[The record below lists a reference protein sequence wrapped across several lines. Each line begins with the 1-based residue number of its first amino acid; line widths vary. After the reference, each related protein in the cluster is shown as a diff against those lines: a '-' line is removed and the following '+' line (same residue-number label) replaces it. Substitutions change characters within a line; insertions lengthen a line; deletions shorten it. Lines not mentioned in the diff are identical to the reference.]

1 MNYSYHVKNEAGK
14 SLNGTV
20 QASTIDEAV
29 RLLRERNFLIIDVKE
44 LGEQRVSGS
53 MMRFMHHVTYSEIVT
68 FTQQLATMIVAGLPL
83 IDSLH
88 LLFTQTKNAG
98 FKLMLEDIIT
108 KIRGGEPLSRALA
121 GHPRQFS
128 KLYVSLIEAGERSG
142 KLDTVLERLADNL
155 ENQREFRTRVQTAM
169 IYPVIIIIGMLGLSL
184 MMLIFVIPKLTEIY
198 TQFDLELPLPTRIL
212 IFVSNFFV
220 HFWWV
225 VIVVFIGIGVWLFSF
240 KKTQG
245 GERLWDRIILSI
257 PIWGTIRQEM
267 VLAEFTRTLS
277 MLIGSG
283 VSILDGLAIV
293 ADGIDSV
300 LFADSIRSIAGK
312 VEKGFSMGLLFTS
325 ETIFPPIVGQMIAI
339 GEETGK
345 IDETLGRT
353 SHFYESSANEK
364 VKRLTTAIE
373 PIILVVLGIG
383 VAFLVL
389 SIVLPMYQL
398 TEAF

>member
-1 MNYSYHVKNEAGK
+1 MV
-14 SLNGTV
+14 
-20 QASTIDEAV
+20 
-29 RLLRERNFLIIDVKE
+29 
-44 LGEQRVSGS
+44 
-53 MMRFMHHVTYSEIVT
+53 RFMHHVSYSEIVT

-98 FKLMLEDIIT
+98 FKLMLEDINT

-128 KLYVSLIEAGERSG
+128 KLYISLIEAGERSG

-169 IYPVIIIIGMLGLSL
+169 IYPIIIIIGMMGLSL

-225 VIVVFIGIGVWLFSF
+225 VIIALIGLGVWLFSF

-245 GERLWDRIILSI
+245 GERLWDRILLSI

-277 MLIGSG
+277 MLVSSG

-300 LFADSIRSIAGK
+300 LFADGIRSIAGK

-325 ETIFPPIVGQMIAI
+325 ETIFPPIVGQMITI

-345 IDETLGRT
+345 IDETLRRT